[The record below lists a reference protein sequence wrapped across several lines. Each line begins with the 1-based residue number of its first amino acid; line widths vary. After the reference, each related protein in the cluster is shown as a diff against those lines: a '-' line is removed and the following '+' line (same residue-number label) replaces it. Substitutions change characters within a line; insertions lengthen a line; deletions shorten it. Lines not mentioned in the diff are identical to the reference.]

1 MRWGI
6 TFFLIGF
13 FFSPWI
19 SQRQGKKSGYF
30 CRSGIYTQLIIKIRH
45 NCFMWSILINPVLL
59 YWFFWKYHSTISQ
72 HRNILW
78 GGYEQTISCSF
89 KMSVSYIYAL
99 ASAFIEAFYVW
110 KWKQTSTWSYFT
122 WFGCKSNV
130 ILNMILMLVEMGSI
144 IENSLFPFMVG
155 SLITSVTSMAGRV
168 SSDFTS
174 EHKSSLHIPK
184 QSVRNAIKFSCVT

>member
-1 MRWGI
+1 MRNYLLSNWL
-6 TFFLIGF
+6 FFL
-13 FFSPWI
+13 PWI

-30 CRSGIYTQLIIKIRH
+30 CRSCIYTQLIIKIRH

-59 YWFFWKYHSTISQ
+59 YWFFWKCHSTISQ

-99 ASAFIEAFYVW
+99 ASAFIEALYV
-110 KWKQTSTWSYFT
+110 WKQTSTWSYFT

-130 ILNMILMLVEMGSI
+130 ILNMILMLVEIWVLLLKIHYFRLWLVPLLRPWHRWREEWAVTLHPSI
-144 IENSLFPFMVG
+144 KARC
-155 SLITSVTSMAGRV
+155 T
-168 SSDFTS
+168 
-174 EHKSSLHIPK
+174 
-184 QSVRNAIKFSCVT
+184 QSVRHAIKFSCVT